1 MLATSALMDHFALLG
16 GGKYHLDYSIINAID
31 MHLWGLRDMDHFLIW
46 YTILPF
52 TSMERSS

>member
-16 GGKYHLDYSIINAID
+16 GGKYHLVYSIIKAID
-31 MHLWGLRDMDHFLIW
+31 LHLCGLRDMDHFLIW

-52 TSMERSS
+52 